1 MRIGLG
7 GLLRVILRLEK
18 GLRGGLELLIV
29 FLSDIYN
36 IIFCSVVGVVVC
48 VVGSSIISSSISIY
62 LVVVVINSSVDNN
75 NIYNINNVDDVFVVL

>member
-7 GLLRVILRLEK
+7 GLLGVILRLEK

-29 FLSDIYN
+29 FLSNIYN
-36 IIFCSVVGVVVC
+36 IVFCVVVGVVVC
-48 VVGSSIISSSISIY
+48 GGSSSISSII

-75 NIYNINNVDDVFVVL
+75 IYNIKVGVNIVFVVL